1 MITLRPRAGTISF
14 RLLKSTLHCIN
25 LCRHNKDTNF
35 ADAVGYLRSLD
46 HKDRTEVYGRTIAWL
61 ADNASYDTFITFR
74 KQVWSAGFFTSQVKS
89 EGASDI
95 E

>member
-14 RLLKSTLHCIN
+14 QLLRSSLHCIN
-25 LCRHNKDTNF
+25 LCRHNKY
-35 ADAVGYLRSLD
+35 ADAVSYLQSLD
-46 HKDRTEVYGRTIAWL
+46 DKDRTEVYGRTIAWL

-89 EGASDI
+89 EGASDL